1 MPFDRDQIEARLALD
16 LIASADMPQ
25 IAWDALEAGLD
36 GPATRRLAVLEHPT
50 YFEVAEVLPR
60 VKQELG
66 LTQITVGQA
75 ALRVAKQIARELLLS
90 GDDPVRKVRTFE
102 LLWVRSGY
110 AKEIQTLGTLH
121 DEVWIAQS
129 MGRSDA
135 QIRDWV
141 TSILK
146 DFAQ

>member
-1 MPFDRDQIEARLALD
+1 VSFDRAQLEAKLALD
-16 LIASADMPQ
+16 LINSSDMPQ
-25 IAWDALEAGLD
+25 IAQDALEAGLD
-36 GPATRRLAVLEHPT
+36 GPATLRLAILERPT

-66 LTQITVGQA
+66 LAEITLAQA
-75 ALRVAKQIARELLLS
+75 ALRIAKEIAGRLLLRN
-90 GDDPVRKVRTFE
+90 DDLISQVREFE
-102 LLWVRSGY
+102 SLWIRSGY

-121 DEVWIAQS
+121 DEVWIAQL

-146 DFAQ
+146 DFA